1 MSEGFLPF
9 CRPQISADDIE
20 AVAAVL
26 RSGWITTGPQCA
38 ALERAFCEQTGAR
51 FAVSAIS
58 ATALL
63 HLYLVALG
71 IGPGDEVIT
80 PSLTWVSTPNLITL
94 VGATPVFVDI
104 DRDNLMTSAALI
116 EQAITPRTRLII
128 PVHFAGAPLD
138 LEPIRALAQSR
149 SIPLLEDAA
158 HALGTEYRGVPVGRG
173 GTAIFSLQAIKNVTS
188 AEGGVLVT
196 DDEALAARIRRLRF
210 HGLGVDSFDRSTQGR
225 SPQAEVVEPGFKY
238 NLPDMCAALGLS
250 QFGRLAQINAKRK
263 ALADHYRERLRA
275 VPGLLPLSAPGWEH
289 VHGHHLLVVRVLAGD
304 GNFRNEF
311 IERMKAEQ
319 IGCGIH
325 FRAVHE
331 QKFYREQLQGKRLEL
346 PATEWNSARICS
358 LPFFPDMT
366 FADVDRV
373 VAAAQ
378 KVLSPSPV
386 AE

>member
-1 MSEGFLPF
+1 SHMSEAFLPF
-9 CRPQISADDIE
+9 CRPQINADDID

-38 ALERAFCEQTGAR
+38 ALESAFCEQIGAR

-94 VGATPVFVDI
+94 VGATPVFVDVE
-104 DRDNLMTSAALI
+104 RDNLMTTAELI
-116 EQAITPRTRLII
+116 ERAITPRTKLII

-138 LEPIRALAQSR
+138 LEPIRNLAR
-149 SIPLLEDAA
+149 AKSIPLVEDAA
-158 HALGTEYRGVPVGRG
+158 HALGCDYRGVPVGRSG
-173 GTAIFSLQAIKNVTS
+173 DAIFSLQAIKNVTS
-188 AEGGVLVT
+188 AEGGVFVT
-196 DDEALAARIRRLRF
+196 DNEALAAHIRRLRF

-250 QFGRLAQINAKRK
+250 QFKRLAQINAKRA
-263 ALADHYRERLRA
+263 ALAAYYRERLVA
-275 VPGLLPLSAPGWEH
+275 VPQLSPLLPPSWQH
-289 VHGHHLLVVRVLAGD
+289 THGHHLMVVRVLAGE
-304 GNFRNEF
+304 GNFRNDF
-311 IERMKAEQ
+311 IEQMKAEQ

-331 QKFYREQLQGKRLEL
+331 QKYYREKLASARLSL
-346 PATEWNSARICS
+346 PNTEWNSARICS

-378 KVLSPSPV
+378 KVL
-386 AE
+386 AKG

>member
-1 MSEGFLPF
+1 MSEAFLPF
-9 CRPQISADDIE
+9 CRPQISAEDIE

-38 ALERAFCEQTGAR
+38 ALEVGAR

-94 VGATPVFVDI
+94 VGATPVFVDV
-104 DRDNLMTSAALI
+104 DRDTLMTDAQTI
-116 EQAITPRTRLII
+116 ERAITPRTKLII

-138 LEPIRALAQSR
+138 LEPIRALAR
-149 SIPLLEDAA
+149 AKSIAMVEDAA
-158 HALGTEYRGVPVGRG
+158 HALGCDYKGIPVGRSG
-173 GTAIFSLQAIKNVTS
+173 DAIFSLQAIKNFTS
-188 AEGGVLVT
+188 AEGGVFVT
-196 DDEALAARIRRLRF
+196 DNEELAAHIRRLRF

-238 NLPDMCAALGLS
+238 NLPDMCAALGLN
-250 QFGRLAQINAKRK
+250 QFKRLAAINAKRK
-263 ALADHYRERLRA
+263 ALADYYRVQLAA
-275 VPGLLPLSAPGWEH
+275 VPELSPLLVPAWPH
-289 VHGHHLLVVRVLAGD
+289 THGHHLMVVRVLTRAGT
-304 GNFRNEF
+304 FRNEF
-311 IERMKAEQ
+311 IEKMKAEN

-331 QKFYREQLQGKRLEL
+331 QKYYREQLAGKELDL
-346 PATEWNSARICS
+346 PATDWNSARICS

-366 FADVDRV
+366 FTDVDRV
-373 VAAAQ
+373 VAAAK
-378 KVLSPSPV
+378 KVF
-386 AE
+386 AKG

>member
-1 MSEGFLPF
+1 MSEDFLPF

-38 ALERAFCEQTGAR
+38 ALESAFCERVGAR

-63 HLYLVALG
+63 HLYLIALG

-80 PSLTWVSTPNLITL
+80 PSLTWVSTPNVITL
-94 VGATPVFVDI
+94 VGATPVFVDVE
-104 DRDNLMTSAALI
+104 RDNLMTNAELI
-116 EQAITPRTRLII
+116 ERAITPRTKLII

-138 LEPIRALAQSR
+138 LEPIRALAR
-149 SIPLLEDAA
+149 AKSIALVEDAA
-158 HALGTEYRGVPVGRG
+158 HALGTDYRGAAVGCSG
-173 GTAIFSLQAIKNVTS
+173 DAIFSLQAIKNVTS
-188 AEGGVLVT
+188 AEGGVFVT
-196 DDEALAARIRRLRF
+196 DNEALAAQVRRLRF

-238 NLPDMCAALGLS
+238 NLPDMCAALGLN
-250 QFGRLAQINAKRK
+250 QFKRLAQINAKRK
-263 ALADHYRERLRA
+263 ALADYYRERLLA
-275 VPGLLPLSAPGWEH
+275 VPELSPLSAPAWQH
-289 VHGHHLLVVRVLAGD
+289 THGHHLMVVRVLSD
-304 GNFRNEF
+304 SGNFRNEF
-311 IERMKAEQ
+311 IEKMKAEQ

-331 QKFYREQLQGKRLEL
+331 QKYYREWLASAGKRLDL

-373 VAAAQ
+373 VVAAQ
-378 KVLSPSPV
+378 KVL
-386 AE
+386 AKG